1 MARVSLCMIVRNE
14 ERFLGDC
21 LRSVQGL
28 VDEMIIVDTGSTD
41 GTIDIAKQYGAMIIP
56 YEWRDDFSAARNE
69 SLNHATGEWVLYLDA
84 DERLAPGQHDLIRSL
99 FHHPEVGAYL
109 LTIEGDHHLP
119 SGVVHQVNAY
129 PRLFRRLPS
138 VRFEG
143 KVHEQITPSILRA
156 GMKILSSSVIIRH
169 LGYAES
175 IDAIRKKCGRNIR
188 LLRQQLQQEPH
199 NGYLRYHIGN
209 TLTVLE
215 QYEAARLE
223 LEQALREQHLP
234 AGIRASALNLLA
246 ELDLRE
252 GKSVD
257 ALKRSTASLSL
268 VPNQV
273 LARWLRAVSE
283 ISLGAFADALKHL
296 EEIEELQRTGPN
308 HKSDSVAHDI
318 LIDGARLDFQRAVCY
333 EGLRQDDKAFHHYA
347 KSYEQEPHLADCWG
361 RINQVIPRLRE
372 IQVALS
378 FAESHPE
385 FLYLVLRRGIELSAL
400 AGRYTEAVGYL
411 ERLSQLHGVT
421 IPDGFSERLRQL
433 RIKASQ
439 PQSAQ

>member
-1 MARVSLCMIVRNE
+1 MPRLSLCMIVKNE
-14 ERFLGDC
+14 ERYLEDC

-41 GTIDIAKQYGAMIIP
+41 GTIDIANRYGATVIP
-56 YEWRDDFSAARNE
+56 YGWQDDFSAARNE

-99 FHHPEVGAYL
+99 LDHPDVGAYL

-119 SGVVHQVNAY
+119 SGIVHQVNAY

-143 KVHEQITPSILRA
+143 KVHEQIAPAILRT
-156 GMKILSSSVIIRH
+156 GMKIVSSSVTIHH

-175 IDAIRKKCGRNIR
+175 IDAIRKKCERNIQ
-188 LLRQQLQQEPH
+188 LLRQQLRQEPH

-215 QYEAARLE
+215 QYEAARQE
-223 LEQALREQHLP
+223 LERALREKHLP
-234 AGIRASALNLLA
+234 ASIRASVLNLLA
-246 ELDLRE
+246 EIDLRE
-252 GKSVD
+252 EKPIE
-257 ALKRSTASLSL
+257 ALKHSTASLSL
-268 VPNQV
+268 VPTQV
-273 LARWLRAVSE
+273 LARWLLAVSE

-296 EEIEELQRTGPN
+296 EEIEELQSAAS
-308 HKSDSVAHDI
+308 HHVSESVAHDV
-318 LIDGARLDFQRAVCY
+318 LIDGARLNFQRAICY
-333 EGLRQDDKAFHHYA
+333 ESLGQEDTAFHHYI
-347 KSYEQEPHLADCWG
+347 KSYEQQPQIADCRG
-361 RINQVIPRLRE
+361 RIIQLIPRLRE
-372 IQVALS
+372 IRAAFS

-385 FLYLVLRRGIELSAL
+385 FLYLVLRRGIELSAS

-411 ERLSQLHGVT
+411 ERLGQLQGVT
-421 IPDGFSERLRQL
+421 VPSGFAERLRQL
-433 RIKASQ
+433 QAKVSQ
-439 PQSAQ
+439 PQSA